1 VKQDASGW
9 AGATTMGTT
18 LAGTTF
24 APVVAIVAFRPEP
37 KQRKKE
43 K

>member
-1 VKQDASGW
+1 VKQDVSGC

-18 LAGTTF
+18 LAATTF
-24 APVVAIVAFRPEP
+24 APVVAIAANEQERT
-37 KQRKKE
+37 KMKK